1 MKVLRILVVLCLALL
16 VLPSQAEQSAYR
28 SEPRTA
34 LVIGNADYQNGR
46 LRNPINDAQSV
57 ADKLF
62 QLGFKVL
69 LRKNQNRESMYQSIM
84 DFRNMLKEGGV
95 GLFYYAGHGMQIN
108 GRNFLI
114 PIDANIQHE
123 EDIEFRGIDAGMV
136 LSQMEAARSRVNLV
150 VLDACRNNPY
160 ARANRSGLNGL
171 AQMEAPKGTLIAFS
185 TAPGSLAMD
194 GGTNNSVYTKHL
206 VQKLDMPA
214 IPVEQVFKEVRIA
227 VSHETGDKQIPWE
240 SSSLMGDFYF
250 VPPTEAVHPTLALP
264 PPPASTSIPV
274 IIAERGQNSPATQP
288 ANQTATSA
296 KPAPSQPAA
305 SSARDYNREG
315 YEIEIKARHLT
326 KDELPALEARAQN
339 GDVIAQTTLGWAY
352 LLGKGQLD
360 GRGIPRSN
368 PKLLKWTMAAAKKGY
383 PVAQNN
389 LGALYMD
396 GIGVQL
402 DYHKAQHY
410 FKLAADQGYLTAHRN
425 LIQVSTLLNA
435 RVDGNQ
441 VADMVKEV
449 QKQLYRA
456 VK

>member
-1 MKVLRILVVLCLALL
+1 MKVVRILVVFCLALL
-16 VLPSQAEQSAYR
+16 VLPSQAEQSAYH
-28 SEPRTA
+28 SESRTA

-46 LRNPINDAQSV
+46 LRNPLNDAKSV
-57 ADKLF
+57 AEKLN

-69 LRKNQNRESMYQSIM
+69 LRENQSREGMHQSILE
-84 DFRNMLKEGGV
+84 FSNLLKDGGV
-95 GLFYYAGHGMQIN
+95 GLFYYAGHGMQIK

-114 PIDANIQHE
+114 PIDADIQHE

-136 LSQMEAARSRVNLV
+136 LSRMEAAHSRVNLV

-160 ARANRSGLNGL
+160 ARGSRSGLNGL

-185 TAPGSLAMD
+185 TAPGSLAKD
-194 GGTNNSVYTKHL
+194 GGANNSVYTKHL

-214 IPVEQVFKEVRIA
+214 MPVEQVFKEVRIA
-227 VSHETGDKQIPWE
+227 VTHETGDKQIPWE

-250 VPPTEAVHPTLALP
+250 VPPTAAVQPTLALP
-264 PPPASTSIPV
+264 PPSANTSIPAT
-274 IIAERGQNSPATQP
+274 IAERGQSTPPTQP
-288 ANQTATSA
+288 ANQTAARPT
-296 KPAPSQPAA
+296 PVPSQLVAP
-305 SSARDYNREG
+305 SARDYNREG
-315 YEIEIKARHLT
+315 YEIEIKARNLT
-326 KDELPALEARAQN
+326 KDELPALEARAQK

-368 PKLLKWTMAAAKKGY
+368 PKLLKWTLAAAKKGY

-402 DYHKAQHY
+402 DYPKAQHY
-410 FKLAADQGYLTAHRN
+410 FKLAADRGYLTAHRN

-435 RVDGNQ
+435 RVDGSQ

-449 QKQLYRA
+449 QKQLYRT